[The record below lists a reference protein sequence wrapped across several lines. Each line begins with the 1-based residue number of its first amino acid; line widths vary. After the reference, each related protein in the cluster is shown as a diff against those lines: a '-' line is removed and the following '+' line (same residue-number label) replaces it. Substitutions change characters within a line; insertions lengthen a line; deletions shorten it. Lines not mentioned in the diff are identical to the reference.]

1 MRRFI
6 NLCNYWF
13 GLSLVATALWS
24 ELLSLLEGSANG
36 VCAACSVRRSYVDL
50 LRGAITRAL
59 VVNAILCVAINSV
72 IVMLGLFLS
81 ANVSVFFHNFIPSL
95 IFGILLLCSEAPF

>member
-24 ELLSLLEGSANG
+24 ELLSLLEGSAYSLR
-36 VCAACSVRRSYVDL
+36 AACSVAGTYGDL
-50 LRGAITRAL
+50 LCGAVGVAIVMHTVLYVTANSLDMLLLRAL
-59 VVNAILCVAINSV
+59 LLRRAFFILIH
-72 IVMLGLFLS
+72 FL
-81 ANVSVFFHNFIPSL
+81 
-95 IFGILLLCSEAPF
+95 ILLIG